1 MKKTITAIAAAMM
14 LAATAGAQEQ
24 QQDTSRNTAHYITLD
39 FGGGYQNLVY
49 SLGDKGKREP
59 GMGIM
64 GRIGY
69 RYFFSKNWGAGINVV
84 YKQSLTHAKINYES
98 EPETRVDDTKDQE
111 EYDFVIEY
119 NNLKEK
125 QKQTS
130 IAIPLGIY
138 FQGNITPKWKAGF
151 GAGISLQ
158 FVNDDTFEIDGG
170 DISAYAYYHKDNIK
184 FTNMPNHNLPAP
196 KSDFT
201 CSYDY
206 KTAFGAFA
214 EINFMYALARW
225 VDLDLSIYGGYG
237 LSKTTKSND
246 HALYEYNTEADN
258 HYYGALN
265 SNFTKGSNPLAIG
278 IMAGFRFKLGKNPVV
293 EKKPADEE
301 VKQVVVVENTKPEEQ
316 KKEEPKQ
323 PEVKPEDN
331 QVADNQPEKQQPA
344 DGQVVNITDI
354 VTTNPSNQP
363 ADNSQTTKPADNQTT
378 KPVEPKKDANKVYT
392 EKGKEVYINGKKY
405 VVVDTIRMII
415 NFDLGESGNPDITV
429 VDQTLDDVAKYLKEH
444 PDYKLSIV
452 GHTCDLGPDATNQR
466 IGLARAN
473 TVKQE
478 FIKRG
483 IPSSRLLTSTKAA
496 TQPLVPNTSDQNR
509 SRNRRVELEYV
520 K

>member
-1 MKKTITAIAAAMM
+1 MKIMKKTITAIAAAMM
-14 LAATAGAQEQ
+14 LSATAGAQEQQ

-69 RYFFSKNWGAGINVV
+69 RYFFSKHWGAGINVV

-98 EPETRVDDTKDQE
+98 DPEARIDDTKDQE
-111 EYDFVIEY
+111 EYDFVIQY

-138 FQGNITPKWKAGF
+138 FQGNITEKWKAGF
-151 GAGISLQ
+151 GAGISMQ

-184 FTNMPNHNLPAP
+184 FSNMPNHNLPAP

-206 KTAFGAFA
+206 KAAFGAFA

-225 VDLDLSIYGGYG
+225 VDLDLGIYGGYG
-237 LSKTTKSND
+237 LSKSTKSSS
-246 HALYEYNTEADN
+246 HAVYEYNTEADN

-265 SNFTKGSNPLAIG
+265 SNATKGSHPLAIG
-278 IMAGFRFKLGKNPVV
+278 VMAGFRFKLGKNKPETKPVEEDKTPEV
-293 EKKPADEE
+293 VIVDNTKPQEEKKDDTKPAEIKPEDNK
-301 VKQVVVVENTKPEEQ
+301 VADTKPEEDVV
-316 KKEEPKQ
+316 
-323 PEVKPEDN
+323 EVVEVP
-331 QVADNQPEKQQPA
+331 PT
-344 DGQVVNITDI
+344 DGKVVNITDI
-354 VTTNPSNQP
+354 VGINSN
-363 ADNSQTTKPADNQTT
+363 DNQQNT
-378 KPVEPKKDANKVYT
+378 KPVEPKKDDNKVYT
-392 EKGKEVYINGKKY
+392 EKGKEVYINGRKY

-429 VDQTLDDVAKYLKEH
+429 VDQTLDDVAKYLKDH

-452 GHTCDLGPDATNQR
+452 GHTCDLGPDATNKR

-483 IPSSRLLTSTKAA
+483 VAASRLLTSTKASS
-496 TQPLVPNTSDQNR
+496 QPLVPNTSDQNR